1 LAQANAMLLWATV
14 AAASLLRGPC
24 RPCTSLLE
32 GADAGPCGC
41 GFGIVRKTHTRE
53 ELEAMTLAELDKM
66 LRESEDELDELNGA
80 LEAAKKDHAKKLKD
94 MNETTKEM
102 RDEMWKET
110 GESKAAQLAM
120 KENYTGEGKLIAEME
135 DDLKLQS
142 ENVTNLKIKFGDL
155 QEELGY
161 QLAALNGCPDCHKKE
176 LLLCAAKAESLFA
189 DRPAADGHAL
199 LDSHLAL
206 LRQNAAAV
214 RQAQNVEAGA
224 DESPRA
230 KKLKVILPI
239 EKLEMQLVKVTE
251 DTQDDQAAYDTAM
264 RGFIAA
270 QDKMKLNH
278 TTVTSKQEREGDSLD
293 VRVASQ
299 EKAKEALE
307 KIVASKKAQ
316 AENVASRLH
325 AAETQVKAMN
335 KMLGECNCAV

>member
-1 LAQANAMLLWATV
+1 
-14 AAASLLRGPC
+14 
-24 RPCTSLLE
+24 
-32 GADAGPCGC
+32 
-41 GFGIVRKTHTRE
+41 
-53 ELEAMTLAELDKM
+53 MTLKANYSAEA
-66 LRESEDELDELNGA
+66 EEV
-80 LEAAKKDHAKKLKD
+80 AK
-94 MNETTKEM
+94 
-102 RDEMWKET
+102 
-110 GESKAAQLAM
+110 
-120 KENYTGEGKLIAEME
+120 ME
-135 DDLKLQS
+135 DDLKMQAD
-142 ENVTNLKIKFGDL
+142 NVTNLKITFGDL

-251 DTQDDQAAYDTAM
+251 DTQEDQAAYDTAM

-278 TTVTSKQEREGDSLD
+278 TTVTSRQEREADSLD

-299 EKAKEALE
+299 EKAEEALV
-307 KIVASKKAQ
+307 KIVASKQEQ
-316 AENVASRLH
+316 AENIALRLH
-325 AAETQVKAMN
+325 AADTQVKGLK
-335 KMLGECNCAV
+335 KMLGKCNCAI

>member
-1 LAQANAMLLWATV
+1 MLAQANAMLLWATV

-24 RPCTSLLE
+24 RPCSSLLE

-53 ELEAMTLAELDKM
+53 ELEALTLAELDKM
-66 LRESEDELDELNGA
+66 LRESEDELDELKGA
-80 LEAAKKDHAKKLKD
+80 LEAAKKDHGKKLKD
-94 MNETTKEM
+94 MNETTKDM

-110 GESKAAQLAM
+110 GESKAAQLAL

-142 ENVTNLKIKFGDL
+142 DNVTNLKITFGDL

-176 LLLCAAKAESLFA
+176 ALLLAAKAESLFA
-189 DRPAADGHAL
+189 DRPEAAGAAL
-199 LDSHLAL
+199 LESHLAL
-206 LRQNAAAV
+206 LRRDAVAARSA
-214 RQAQNVEAGA
+214 EEPLP
-224 DESPRA
+224 ESPRA
-230 KKLKVILPI
+230 KKLKTVLPI

-251 DTQDDQAAYDTAM
+251 ETQEEQESYDTTM
-264 RGFIAA
+264 RAFIAA

-278 TTVTSKQEREGDSLD
+278 TTVTSRQEREADSLD

-299 EKAKEALE
+299 EKVKEALV
-307 KIVASKKAQ
+307 KIVASKKEQ
-316 AENVASRLH
+316 AENIAVRLH
-325 AAETQVKAMN
+325 AAESQVKGLK
-335 KMLGECNCAV
+335 KMLGQCNCAI